1 MRVTK
6 AQAEANRERIVGEA
20 ARLLRERGPEGV
32 GVAELMNRAGLT
44 HGGFYGHFD
53 SKEALV
59 AEACERAF
67 AESAD
72 RVARRLGDGGA
83 EALRAYVAGYLSQ
96 RHCADRT
103 QGCAAAALA
112 GDVAREGAAP
122 VRAAFTRG
130 LTRLADALSEKL
142 TGRARRRRALALLAT
157 LAGTL
162 SLARAVDDPALSEE
176 ILAAAREE
184 LLARL

>member
-6 AQAEANRERIVGEA
+6 AQVEANHERIVGEA

-32 GVAELMNRAGLT
+32 GVAELMKRAGFT
-44 HGGFYGHFD
+44 HGGFYGHFA

-67 AESAD
+67 AESAE

-83 EALRAYVAGYLSQ
+83 EAVRGYVESYLTQ

-112 GDVAREGAAP
+112 GDVARESEP

-130 LTRLADALSEKL
+130 LGGLVGALAVKLS
-142 TGRARRRRALALLAT
+142 GRARRRRALALLAT
-157 LAGTL
+157 LAGAL
-162 SLARAVDDPALSEE
+162 ALARAVDDPKLSGE
-176 ILAAAREE
+176 ILAAARED